1 MVNTKRDMAHGHASS
16 YISGLMQP
24 AYTQINLEGG
34 PGSIKRK
41 QTIMNDHLMNSMLF
55 AKFSNEARR
64 EYIGALDECFD
75 DLQRKMTEEVES
87 MARDF
92 NAVIAA
98 EGQISEAEEA
108 PAVVDALKS
117 RFEGTEAI
125 LERAQMV
132 VQDLNLETTHDIV

>member
-1 MVNTKRDMAHGHASS
+1 M
-16 YISGLMQP
+16 
-24 AYTQINLEGG
+24 YTG
-34 PGSIKRK
+34 PGSTKRK
-41 QTIMNDHLMNSMLF
+41 QKIMNDHLMYSMLF

-92 NAVIAA
+92 NAVIAV

-117 RFEGTEAI
+117 RFERTEAI

-132 VQDLNLETTHDIV
+132 VQELNLETTHDIV